1 MAMYLEKCFC
11 IHCRYG
17 IEVCFGA
24 FVLQYV
30 AVCCSACS
38 AYLHDD
44 AAIIV
49 HLAHAHGISS
59 GQSPI
64 LVGLFPRHGRPQ
76 LCSNMM
82 VFI

>member
-44 AAIIV
+44 AAITV
-49 HLAHAHGISS
+49 HFAHAHRYTMVD
-59 GQSPI
+59 
-64 LVGLFPRHGRPQ
+64 LRNRVLFW
-76 LCSNMM
+76 
-82 VFI
+82 